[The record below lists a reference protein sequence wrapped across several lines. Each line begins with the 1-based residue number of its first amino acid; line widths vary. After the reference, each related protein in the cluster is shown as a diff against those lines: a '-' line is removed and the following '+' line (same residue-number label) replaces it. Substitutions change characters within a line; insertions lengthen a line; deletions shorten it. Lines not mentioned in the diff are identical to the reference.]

1 MCLQLYLASPLTL
14 SEVRAMLPDGVVA
27 DLVSPP
33 IQRQW
38 ASRFPSTRVVVTL
51 RQGPCACGLAG
62 QRHED
67 NKEEERRLRERYRR
81 AGVGRTQV
89 ITALERHRRAPQH
102 RPELDRSV
110 ASLASLVAEHARNAG
125 PSLYFLDFSPE
136 QERMPPWPDSRP
148 ETVTAAQ
155 VRANPDTWLPEQKP
169 VLVTA

>member
-1 MCLQLYLASPLTL
+1 VIPKPRVGQGDVKL
-14 SEVRAMLPDGVVA
+14 SR
-27 DLVSPP
+27 
-33 IQRQW
+33 
-38 ASRFPSTRVVVTL
+38 
-51 RQGPCACGLAG
+51 
-62 QRHED
+62 
-67 NKEEERRLRERYRR
+67 EEFERRLRERYRR

-169 VLVTA
+169 VLVTP

>member
-1 MCLQLYLASPLTL
+1 
-14 SEVRAMLPDGVVA
+14 MLPEGVAA
-27 DLVSPP
+27 DLVSPA

-38 ASRFPSTRVVVTL
+38 TERFPSARVVVTL

-62 QRHED
+62 QRHQD

-81 AGVGRTQV
+81 AGVGRSQV
-89 ITALERHRRAPQH
+89 ITALDRHRRAPRH

-136 QERMPPWPDSRP
+136 PERMPPWPDSRP

-155 VRANPDTWLPEQKP
+155 VRAHPDTWLPEQKP